1 MMSSFTQSL
10 RTPWR
15 RNAACLQT
23 LATAAAVFLATS
35 CAWGDT
41 RTWDGKHDTSK
52 IEVTV
57 VYFTPRDRRPLADW
71 RERVDYFCR
80 RIEQFH
86 AREFGSQS
94 ALKTVVHPEPF
105 VSEAT
110 TAELRRGDG
119 DFIFFKTLR
128 ETDARLKFAQGE
140 RAAYPILLVLGE
152 INWRPL
158 DDFYRLHPRDGQ
170 LVFEGNYN
178 SGEHFP
184 GAESGGARATYLA
197 DRGVGWGLVSAD
209 GWRVPYRGSDCVVYH
224 EGVGHT
230 VGLPHPEPGN
240 GSVMSLGQYQ
250 GWISESWLDKEQKS
264 RMKWQPEKADESP
277 QIQLFSHFRAL
288 PKPQVPRPGEA
299 VSLTLDWPEKAEVKS
314 LRVRYQTSVDGPWID
329 IQQRW
334 EGAAPAKA
342 DLGKF
347 DRATPISY
355 RVDTELKNGATA
367 ELWGYFQ
374 VRQQPSVPPQPYAL
388 SPDLIAPAAEDAT
401 TAKIDKLPKEEIDL
415 LEMTDPKTEWTSGE
429 WTKADG
435 KLVGPKQFGARLEL
449 PYSPPQEY
457 RLVLVVEPL
466 DEPNGLILGNRSGER
481 RFATLFN
488 YKPQEAGLSA
498 IEDID
503 GKNVGNE
510 TTFQGNLF
518 KKGRT
523 SQVIVTVRTRRITM
537 AVDGRTIVDW
547 SGTADHLS
555 LSEYWKTPSDSALF
569 LGCYDCR
576 YRFHRITLEPITGTG
591 KKLVK
596 QP

>member
-1 MMSSFTQSL
+1 M
-10 RTPWR
+10 
-15 RNAACLQT
+15 
-23 LATAAAVFLATS
+23 
-35 CAWGDT
+35 
-41 RTWDGKHDTSK
+41 
-52 IEVTV
+52 
-57 VYFTPRDRRPLADW
+57 
-71 RERVDYFCR
+71 
-80 RIEQFH
+80 
-86 AREFGSQS
+86 
-94 ALKTVVHPEPF
+94 
-105 VSEAT
+105 
-110 TAELRRGDG
+110 
-119 DFIFFKTLR
+119 
-128 ETDARLKFAQGE
+128 
-140 RAAYPILLVLGE
+140 
-152 INWRPL
+152 
-158 DDFYRLHPRDGQ
+158 
-170 LVFEGNYN
+170 
-178 SGEHFP
+178 
-184 GAESGGARATYLA
+184 
-197 DRGVGWGLVSAD
+197 
-209 GWRVPYRGSDCVVYH
+209 
-224 EGVGHT
+224 
-230 VGLPHPEPGN
+230 
-240 GSVMSLGQYQ
+240 
-250 GWISESWLDKEQKS
+250 
-264 RMKWQPEKADESP
+264 
-277 QIQLFSHFRAL
+277 
-288 PKPQVPRPGEA
+288 
-299 VSLTLDWPEKAEVKS
+299 KS

-329 IQQRW
+329 IPQRW
-334 EGAAPAKA
+334 EGAAPTKA

-388 SPDLIAPAAEDAT
+388 SPDLIVPAAEDAT

-415 LEMTDPKTEWTSGE
+415 LEMTDPKAQWTSGE

>member
-1 MMSSFTQSL
+1 M
-10 RTPWR
+10 
-15 RNAACLQT
+15 
-23 LATAAAVFLATS
+23 
-35 CAWGDT
+35 
-41 RTWDGKHDTSK
+41 
-52 IEVTV
+52 

-86 AREFGSQS
+86 DREFGSQS
-94 ALKTVVHPEPF
+94 ALKTIVHPEPF

-140 RAAYPILLVLGE
+140 RAAYPILLVLSE

-158 DDFYRLHPRDGQ
+158 DDFYRLHPRNGQ

-329 IQQRW
+329 IPQRW
-334 EGAAPAKA
+334 EGAAPTKA